1 MFFKI
6 DALENFAIFNKV
18 VGLAQVFYCKICDIF
33 KNTLFTE
40 YLCGCFWM
48 CCISCSH
55 NKFFFFHVKLFITN
69 CSRTIAPKE
78 NCHPTVILTLTLTL
92 TLTQTQTPTGGAIFL
107 GAIVLTPS
115 QHTQFYL
122 HLNILFQNHDFEKE
136 LLCFE

>member
-92 TLTQTQTPTGGAIFL
+92 TQTQTPTGGAIFL

-115 QHTQFYL
+115 QTYTV
-122 HLNILFQNHDFEKE
+122 LFAFEYIISKS
-136 LLCFE
+136 